1 MPKPFAFVRVAS
13 VRARTTVFATA
24 VVAVALVITG
34 LAVVL
39 LLRTSLDRQSD
50 LQAEVTAREVASE
63 LAAGVPYAQLDVP
76 DGDEHPVQV
85 VDSSGRVVAAGED
98 LSAISGVDSPA
109 VKPISPPANPTA
121 SPSPQDD
128 DDDDRD
134 EDTPQRGEV
143 SGDVRRST
151 GSATVDGETADY
163 RFASIEVTTP
173 SGETLTV
180 HAGTALATARQAVG
194 TVTQAMLVGL
204 PLLLAVVAGVTWL
217 VTRRALRPVAA
228 IRTELA
234 EITAS
239 SDLTRRVP
247 VPASRDEVAGLA
259 TATNETLAAL
269 ERSVER
275 QRGFVADASHE
286 LRNPIASLRTELEV
300 AAAHPELLDLD
311 GLTTEVVRLQ
321 HLAADLLLLARL
333 DAGEQ
338 SVRPKPVALADLLRE
353 EVERRE
359 SADRLPIGIEIKAA
373 PQVLGSR
380 DRLARALGNLLDNAQ
395 RHASSQVNV
404 TLWEDGDQW
413 VVMDITDDGP
423 GVPPDDRERIFE
435 RFVRLDDAR
444 SRDEGGAGLG
454 LAIARDLL
462 RVQGGTLTV
471 EAAPGGG
478 ALFRM
483 RLPLRNARTEDHGR
497 A

>member
-1 MPKPFAFVRVAS
+1 MPRPFTFARVAS
-13 VRARTTVFATA
+13 VRARTTLFATA
-24 VVAVALVITG
+24 VVAVALVVTG

-39 LLRTSLDRQSD
+39 LLRANLDRQSD
-50 LQAEVTAREVASE
+50 LQAEVSAREVASQ

-76 DGDEHPVQV
+76 DGDENPVQV

-98 LSAISGVDSPA
+98 LSAISGTGPAA
-109 VKPISPPANPTA
+109 VKPAA
-121 SPSPQDD
+121 SPGPPD

-143 SGDVRRST
+143 SGDVHHST

-163 RFASIEVTTP
+163 RFASIAVTTP
-173 SGETLTV
+173 GGETLTV
-180 HAGTALATARQAVG
+180 HAGTAVATARKAVG
-194 TVTQAMLVGL
+194 TVTQAMLAGL
-204 PLLLAVVAGVTWL
+204 PVLLAVVAGVTWL

-247 VPASRDEVAGLA
+247 VPASRDEVAALA

-338 SVRPKPVALADLLRE
+338 AVTPKPVALADLLRE
-353 EVERRE
+353 EVERRGP
-359 SADRLPIGIEIKAA
+359 ADRVPIGIELKAA

-380 DRLARALGNLLDNAQ
+380 DRLARALANLLNNAQ

-404 TLWEDGDQW
+404 TLRQDGDRW

-423 GVPPDDRERIFE
+423 GVPPGDRERIFE

-462 RVQGGTLTV
+462 RAHGGTLTV

-483 RLPLRNARTEDHGR
+483 RLPLRNARTEGHGR